1 MASNALQVILVGF
14 PAPEKA
20 TFETFFRLVAS
31 RRPGPLTIAASLSEA
46 NLILW
51 SADSDV
57 ARPSSI
63 PGGQLLI
70 AVSKAHV
77 DGAWRHVSR
86 PVNLNSVLHSLDA
99 AYTELGLV
107 AGASSVSSPST
118 PTPTPTGGAR
128 PPATLPAAS
137 STPAARSISAMP
149 RVVSLARPARVEPT
163 PTPQPLMPSAPT
175 EVRDASL
182 SKDAKVISELRP
194 QVRNAPTFSP
204 SVVPKAAELP
214 VSQAIESTAPPPK
227 PINIL
232 VVDDSDV
239 ALRFMHS
246 RLSAFGFSVDL
257 CGSGEEALV
266 RVSEGEYA
274 FVFLDVMMAG
284 LDGYQ
289 TCKAIKG
296 RKYPASRS
304 PAVVMLTSRGGTID
318 KVRGTFAGCDAYLT
332 KPLDEAKML
341 KVLLRF
347 SPDLADSVSTLR
359 QTHGTPPASPTRGTG
374 NPLSASFENL
384 PPGVVKQRG

>member
-1 MASNALQVILVGF
+1 MASIALQVILVGF

-20 TFETFFRLVAS
+20 TFETFFRLIAS
-31 RRPGPLTIAASLSEA
+31 RRPGPLTIATSLSQS
-46 NLILW
+46 NVILW
-51 SADSDV
+51 NADSDV
-57 ARPSSI
+57 ARPSLI
-63 PGGQLLI
+63 PGAQLLV

-77 DGAWRHVSR
+77 DDVWRHVSR

-99 AYTELGLV
+99 AYTELGIV
-107 AGASSVSSPST
+107 ASASTLSTPST
-118 PTPTPTGGAR
+118 PTPSALDRQSVTP
-128 PPATLPAAS
+128 PVAS
-137 STPAARSISAMP
+137 SAPADPSTRTAP
-149 RVVSLARPARVEPT
+149 RVVSLARPARVESI
-163 PTPQPLMPSAPT
+163 PTPQPLTPSTPT
-175 EVRDASL
+175 DVREASVT
-182 SKDAKVISELRP
+182 KDANVVSEQRP
-194 QVRNAPTFSP
+194 QVRIAPTSSQRVIPKAIELSVPPIDAASP
-204 SVVPKAAELP
+204 S
-214 VSQAIESTAPPPK
+214 PK
-227 PINIL
+227 PTHIL

-266 RVSEGEYA
+266 KVSEGEYA

-296 RKYPASRS
+296 RRYPASRS
-304 PAVVMLTSRGGTID
+304 PTVVMLTSRGGTID

-347 SPDLADSVSTLR
+347 SPDLADSVSTFGQAR
-359 QTHGTPPASPTRGTG
+359 SAPSVSHARGTG